1 MKIPNVGWDLQ
12 YKVCF
17 SYKKIEI
24 MGEILGLLDM
34 LLLAV
39 GGVTSFLNWNSG
51 KKNPWWSWITL
62 GLGVVLTIIG
72 IINYFNN

>member
-1 MKIPNVGWDLQ
+1 
-12 YKVCF
+12 
-17 SYKKIEI
+17 